1 MGVSERTYDY
11 LIRRVE
17 YPAERGYRMEPFKLP
32 PWIHVVITEDGD
44 SKWLTVHSR
53 IHVNKEVRLHPSFSR
68 QFSDWDILKDLS
80 GKISHAYL

>member
-1 MGVSERTYDY
+1 MTTCSAGWST
-11 LIRRVE
+11 RRSGDTE
-17 YPAERGYRMEPFKLP
+17 WSPFKLP

-44 SKWLTVHSR
+44 SKWLTVRSR
-53 IHVNKEVRLHPSFSR
+53 IHVNKEVRMEPSFSR